1 MQKYDTKLIIKSC
14 SQLLR
19 DLSNKNTILKKVH
32 PRFERQIE
40 LDRSRFSQDFVD
52 LTNLTIL
59 RTQISIVEAKL
70 ARRARFVFFMFD
82 KVAKP

>member
-1 MQKYDTKLIIKSC
+1 LQKYDTKLIIKSC

-32 PRFERQIE
+32 PCFGRQIE
-40 LDRSRFSQDFVD
+40 LDRLRFSQDFAN

-59 RTQISIVEAKL
+59 RTQISIVEIEL

-82 KVAKP
+82 KVAKS

>member
-1 MQKYDTKLIIKSC
+1 LQKYDTKLIIKSC

-32 PRFERQIE
+32 PRFGRQIE
-40 LDRSRFSQDFVD
+40 LDRLRFSQDFAN

-59 RTQISIVEAKL
+59 RTQISIVEIEL

-82 KVAKP
+82 KVAKS

>member
-32 PRFERQIE
+32 PRFGRQIE
-40 LDRSRFSQDFVD
+40 LDILRFSQDFAN

-59 RTQISIVEAKL
+59 RTQISIVEIEL

-82 KVAKP
+82 KVAKS